1 MIELNNVSYAY
12 DNGTVALDGV
22 TVQFPRGTIS
32 AVLGESGSGKT
43 TLLMCLGQFKKPH
56 QGTIRLDDDDIYDIP
71 EKTYRKKVGIVFQKL
86 YLFPHLTILR
96 NMMMAPMH
104 VHQAAEKTVRDEAMT
119 ILARLGIADLADS
132 YPNQI
137 SGGQAQ
143 RAAIARGLLLKPDY
157 MLLDEPTSALDA
169 NTTDEF
175 AKWLTSLRDATNF
188 IIVTHDILFA
198 ETAANTGVYLSGGK
212 VLDSGDVSTI
222 IKHVRA
228 GVVTEAQA
236 PVAPPSN

>member
-1 MIELNNVSYAY
+1 MIEIKSVSYEYPDGNAI
-12 DNGTVALDGV
+12 ALDDV

-43 TLLMCLGQFKKPH
+43 TLLMCLGQFQRPNR
-56 QGTIRLDDDDIYDIP
+56 GTILLDGSDIFAIP
-71 EKTYRKKVGIVFQKL
+71 ESTYRKKVGIVFQKL

-96 NMMMAPMH
+96 NMMMAPLH
-104 VHQAAEKTVRDEAMT
+104 VQHADEKSVRDEAMA
-119 ILARLGIADLADS
+119 ILSRLGIADLAES

-175 AKWLTSLRDATNF
+175 AKWLVSLRDATNF

-198 ETAANTGVYLSGGK
+198 EKAANTGVYLSGGK
-212 VLDSGDVSTI
+212 VLDSGDLSTI

-228 GVVTEAQA
+228 GVVTEE
-236 PVAPPSN
+236 